1 MSFLT
6 KDKQVS
12 LRPLQ
17 VRNIKFENQDAEY
30 YTVGWMAFCK
40 FLGRV
45 SMLDQKTLNDRPL
58 RLLTTRMSN
67 SSVDN
72 FEVFIKDIVLRDID
86 DPEKNSLKHLMGK
99 LSMQYYE
106 SNMNHRFRGTQ
117 HDLGDWARTPK
128 YRINQ
133 KMLDA
138 FWLNSSNQE
147 EAILASKNNN
157 LYRHNDNI
165 NELVNYYL
173 KTSNFSLIQDSL
185 YAELDRVHKDLEY
198 YVGHFDPDPSLG
210 KYDRY

>member
-45 SMLDQKTLNDRPL
+45 SMLGQKTLNDRPL
-58 RLLTTRMSN
+58 RILTSRMSN
-67 SSVDN
+67 TSVDSL
-72 FEVFIKDIVLRDID
+72 EVFIKDIALRDID
-86 DPEKNSLKHLMGK
+86 DPEKKPLNDLIVI
-99 LSMQYYE
+99 LSMQ
-106 SNMNHRFRGTQ
+106 SK
-117 HDLGDWARTPK
+117 DS
-128 YRINQ
+128 RINQ
-133 KMLDA
+133 QMLDA